1 MMSAEPPT
9 ANGQTK
15 VKARLGY
22 PATGLAAMAALPT
35 VPPTHKALASPQK
48 ESAKRMRF
56 FKRAHPYP
64 PRHGFKK
71 VSSMAFF
78 KLKMGLKINRFR
90 P

>member
-22 PATGLAAMAALPT
+22 PATGLAAMAALT
-35 VPPTHKALASPQK
+35 AVPPIHKALASPQK

-71 VSSMAFF
+71 VSFMAFF
-78 KLKMGLKINRFR
+78 KLKM
-90 P
+90 

>member
-22 PATGLAAMAALPT
+22 PANGLAAMAALT
-35 VPPTHKALASPQK
+35 AVPPIHKALASPQK

-64 PRHGFKK
+64 PRNGFNT
-71 VSSMAFF
+71 VNFMAF
-78 KLKMGLKINRFR
+78 
-90 P
+90 

>member
-9 ANGQTK
+9 AKGQSK

-35 VPPTHKALASPQK
+35 VAPTHKALASPQK

-56 FKRAHPYP
+56 FKRAHPFA
-64 PRHGFKK
+64 PRHGFNTVRIMIFLSGKYD
-71 VSSMAFF
+71 
-78 KLKMGLKINRFR
+78 
-90 P
+90 